1 MNVVLCPGTLFAR
14 YPFGMAAEHFPT
26 TEIAL
31 KLSAALGIGLLVG
44 FEREWS
50 NKDVGVRT
58 FALVSLLGM
67 AALLISPYVA
77 IAALLPISILVA
89 VVNVRSM
96 LVDRSLEITT
106 SVALLVIYVLGAL
119 VGSGHL
125 FTPVASAILMTLL
138 LAWKTEFQRFAGGL
152 KPEEIRS
159 AVLLGLIGFVIYPI
173 LPDRFLDRWQLV
185 NPREAW
191 ITVIVVAGIGFVNY
205 VLLRLYSTRGLYWS
219 AVLGGLVNS
228 TAAII
233 ELSRSLIASGLSR
246 MAVLVSLLTVE
257 AMFLRNL
264 TLLAIFAHPAL
275 VTAVGPLV
283 AMSVVAALILWR
295 SRNDRGD
302 SETLI
307 TLSSPLSI
315 RRVLQFG
322 GFFLVI
328 EVVGNIASRIF
339 GNWGFLT
346 VSAIGGLFSSAS
358 AAVAAANLAT
368 RGAVSPGSAGVAV
381 VLASMASAV
390 VNIPLVARQTKDS
403 RIGSRLAVLTGLQL
417 IAGIATLLAQHYL
430 HIHF

>member
-1 MNVVLCPGTLFAR
+1 VHWLVR
-14 YPFGMAAEHFPT
+14 
-26 TEIAL
+26 
-31 KLSAALGIGLLVG
+31 GI
-44 FEREWS
+44 
-50 NKDVGVRT
+50 
-58 FALVSLLGM
+58 
-67 AALLISPYVA
+67 
-77 IAALLPISILVA
+77 
-89 VVNVRSM
+89 
-96 LVDRSLEITT
+96 
-106 SVALLVIYVLGAL
+106 
-119 VGSGHL
+119 GSGHL

-219 AVLGGLVNS
+219 AALGGLVNS

-257 AMFLRNL
+257 AMFVRNL
-264 TLLAIFAHPAL
+264 ILLAIFAHPAL
-275 VTAVGPLV
+275 VTAIGPLV
-283 AMSVVAALILWR
+283 AMSAVTAVILRR
-295 SRNDRGD
+295 SRSGPADPNA
-302 SETLI
+302 SI

-322 GFFLVI
+322 TFFLAI
-328 EVVGNIASRIF
+328 EVAGNIASRVF

-368 RGAVSPGSAGVAV
+368 RGAVSPNSAGVAV

-390 VNIPLVARQTKDS
+390 VNLPLVARQTKDQS
-403 RIGSRLAVLTGLQL
+403 ITSRLSVLTTLQV
-417 IAGIATLLAQHYL
+417 IAGVAALLVQHLLRRY
-430 HIHF
+430 F

>member
-1 MNVVLCPGTLFAR
+1 MGA
-14 YPFGMAAEHFPT
+14 GHFPT

-67 AALLISPYVA
+67 VALLISPYLA

-89 VVNVRSM
+89 VVNIRSM

-106 SVALLVIYVLGAL
+106 SVALVVIYVLGAL

-191 ITVIVVAGIGFVNY
+191 ITVIVVAGIGFLNY

-257 AMFLRNL
+257 AMFVRNL
-264 TLLAIFAHPAL
+264 ALLSIFAHPAL

-283 AMSVVAALILWR
+283 AMSAVAALILWR
-295 SRNDRGD
+295 SRSDPAD
-302 SETLI
+302 PAASI

-315 RRVLQFG
+315 GHVLQFG
-322 GFFLVI
+322 TFFLMI
-328 EVVGNIASRIF
+328 EIAGNIASRVF
-339 GNWGFLT
+339 GSWGFLT

-368 RGAVSPGSAGVAV
+368 RGAVSSDSAGVAV

-390 VNIPLVARQTKDS
+390 VNIPLVARQAKDHS
-403 RIGSRLAVLTGLQL
+403 ISTRLAVLTGLQL
-417 IAGIATLLAQHYL
+417 ISGIGALVAQHYL

>member
-1 MNVVLCPGTLFAR
+1 MG
-14 YPFGMAAEHFPT
+14 AAHFPT

-67 AALLISPYVA
+67 TAFLISPYLA
-77 IAALLPISILVA
+77 IAVLLPISILVA

-106 SVALLVIYVLGAL
+106 SVALVVIYVLGAL

-152 KPEEIRS
+152 KPAEIRS

-246 MAVLVSLLTVE
+246 MTVLVSLLTVE
-257 AMFLRNL
+257 AMFVRNL
-264 TLLAIFAHPAL
+264 ALLAIFAHPAL
-275 VTAVGPLV
+275 VTAIGPLV
-283 AMSVVAALILWR
+283 AMSAVTAVILFR
-295 SRNDRGD
+295 SR
-302 SETLI
+302 SEPADPTASI

-315 RRVLQFG
+315 LRVLQFG
-322 GFFLVI
+322 TFFLVI
-328 EVVGNIASRIF
+328 EVVGNMASRLF

-368 RGAVSPGSAGVAV
+368 RGAVSPNSAGIAV
-381 VLASMASAV
+381 VLASMASAI
-390 VNIPLVARQTKDS
+390 VNIPLVAKQTRDQ
-403 RIGSRLAVLTGLQL
+403 RVTSRLSVLTALQVV
-417 IAGIATLLAQHYL
+417 AGIATLLIQHLLRQYL
-430 HIHF
+430 

>member
-1 MNVVLCPGTLFAR
+1 MDTA
-14 YPFGMAAEHFPT
+14 HFPT

-31 KLSAALGIGLLVG
+31 KLAAALGIGLLVG

-67 AALLISPYVA
+67 ISFLISPYLA
-77 IAALLPISILVA
+77 IAVLFPISILVA

-106 SVALLVIYVLGAL
+106 SAALVVIYVLGAL

-205 VLLRLYSTRGLYWS
+205 ILLRLYSTRGLYWS
-219 AVLGGLVNS
+219 AALGGLVNS

-233 ELSRSLIASGLSR
+233 ELSRSLIASGLSQ

-257 AMFLRNL
+257 AMFVRNL
-264 TLLAIFAHPAL
+264 ALLAIFAHPAL
-275 VTAVGPLV
+275 VTAIGPLV
-283 AMSVVAALILWR
+283 AMSAVTAVILWR
-295 SRNDRGD
+295 SRSNPADPAAA
-302 SETLI
+302 I

-315 RRVLQFG
+315 KRVLQFG
-322 GFFLVI
+322 TFFLAI
-328 EVVGNIASRIF
+328 EVVGNIASRAF
-339 GNWGFLT
+339 GNWGFLA

-368 RGAVSPGSAGVAV
+368 RGAVPPNSAGIAV

-390 VNIPLVARQTKDS
+390 VNIPLVARQTKDHN
-403 RIGSRLAVLTGLQL
+403 ITSRLSILTALQI
-417 IAGIATLLAQHYL
+417 IAGVTALLVQHFLRNYL
-430 HIHF
+430 